1 MKKVLV
7 LLFIISC
14 FSCGRKQP
22 LTVLDIEKL
31 QNIDCIV
38 LDDSPGYQIRNYGAL
53 FLDSTSGFHPKD
65 LSKMTVMGES
75 LYVLADGEL
84 RCYEFPS
91 GKLRHRFLSSD
102 SFSSFALDTLTS
114 TLYGL
119 DGRTAEL
126 VSFSSDGKENGRMLL
141 DRTYTYTGVDCTGG
155 GQLVLLTDEFP
166 DPAVFRIRT
175 FGGEPVRLPIRGKG
189 RKPTTLPDSMACP
202 LQVAGNGV
210 EGRFYKYLLN
220 DTLYL
225 LKGDSCLPVFT
236 CNMGKDGARLG
247 NKTHVLKNNRRL
259 CITGFWETKDYWW
272 IQYRSDYLVKEK
284 LYRSTTMAIL
294 YKDLKI
300 KDSGYEFFIQGQTIA
315 MDTRFPV
322 YLNEE
327 GTCFLQIY
335 DPADHL
341 KEGKKELPYNLENA
355 PDRDNLILNYFYW
368 VPIKNKKR

>member
-22 LTVLDIEKL
+22 LPVLDIEKL

>member
-22 LTVLDIEKL
+22 LPVLDIEKL

-327 GTCFLQIY
+327 ETCFLQIY

>member
-22 LTVLDIEKL
+22 LPVLDIEKL

-65 LSKMTVMGES
+65 ISKMTVMGES

-119 DGRTAEL
+119 DVRTAEL

-166 DPAVFRIRT
+166 DPAVFRIKT
-175 FGGEPVRLPIRGKG
+175 FGGEPVRLPISGKG

-284 LYRSTTMAIL
+284 LYRCTTMAIL

>member
-22 LTVLDIEKL
+22 LPVLDIEKL

-65 LSKMTVMGES
+65 LSKMTAMGES

-126 VSFSSDGKENGRMLL
+126 VSLSSDGKENGRMLL

-166 DPAVFRIRT
+166 DPAVFRIKT

-368 VPIKNKKR
+368 IPIKNKKR

>member
-7 LLFIISC
+7 LLFIICC
-14 FSCGRKQP
+14 FSCGKKQLLP
-22 LTVLDIEKL
+22 VLDIEVL
-31 QNIDCIV
+31 QNTDCIV
-38 LDDSPGYQIRNYGAL
+38 LDDSPGYQIQNYGAA
-53 FLDSTSGFHPKD
+53 FLDSTSGFLPKD
-65 LSKMTVMGES
+65 ICKMTAMGES

-126 VSFSSDGKENGRMLL
+126 VSFSSDGKENGRMLF

-166 DPAVFRIRT
+166 DPAVFRIKT

-247 NKTHVLKNNRRL
+247 NETHVLKNNRRL

-284 LYRSTTMAIL
+284 LYRCTTMAIL

>member
-22 LTVLDIEKL
+22 LPVLDIEKL

-119 DGRTAEL
+119 DVRTAEL

-166 DPAVFRIRT
+166 DPAVFRIKT

-368 VPIKNKKR
+368 IPIKNKKR